1 MKRLEGQAA
10 LVTGASSG
18 FGRAIAQAFAAE
30 GAAVALVARR
40 IERLDEVAEGI
51 REQGGTAVTCPADI
65 AVEAEVRASV
75 ARAREALGPIDLLV
89 NNAGTNIAARSVSE
103 TSSEAWRRLLEVNLT
118 SAFLFTKEFLPAMIA
133 REQGTVINIASRAA
147 THPSLLGGV
156 AYSTS
161 KRGMEALT
169 AVTNEEGN
177 PHHVR
182 ACVINPGEGDTEIMD
197 LRPAP
202 PSAARRAAM
211 IQPSDLAA
219 LVVLIAAMPQRVAIE
234 SVELRPT
241 RR

>member
-65 AVEAEVRASV
+65 AVEAEV
-75 ARAREALGPIDLLV
+75 REALGPIDLLV

-234 SVELRPT
+234 AVELRPT